1 MHQITQVSFFGVDAI
16 DNLFDLFVENSGRGK
31 LLRSVGISLEQGNYL
46 LNSF

>member
-1 MHQITQVSFFGVDAI
+1 MHQIRQVSFFGVDAI